1 MRGQRKIH
9 LASVLI
15 MLLPFVCFQ
24 QPFVRYIASVVILI
38 AVSATGQ
45 AQTYSLVIGVD
56 GLGPY
61 GLQAASTPNL
71 DKLMSGTWAGVGSAY
86 RGAVANHAYAG
97 GVLGTATQQ
106 ATLSGPGWSSIHTGV
121 WNNLHGVTD
130 NSFSGSRY
138 TERPSYLK
146 ILESQVP
153 GIHTAGI
160 SSWNPINNNLF
171 APDGVNP
178 NLDFRLGTN
187 ENDVQ
192 STAAAVSQ
200 IARLS
205 NSNRGAIFVHL
216 DDVDIAGHTT
226 GAYSSNY
233 LTNINDIDSQVGSM
247 LNAIKSRA
255 NFANENWQVVVVA
268 DHGHLSG
275 GGHGGQTQ
283 MERTIPIIVSS
294 QNTQQ
299 GLITADRRQPSM
311 VDIPATVFNHF
322 GVSAPAGQSGQALGQ
337 SVVGPSNVASLSNG
351 LVSHLAFDGNTLGSP
366 GTSGG
371 TVVGNVQF
379 TDGRFGQSV
388 TVAQYGGGIVR
399 LNQDLGAL
407 FSTNRDFAM
416 SMWMKYESFTGDPAF
431 FSNKNWN
438 SGNNTGINLALQN
451 LGGGSLDLNTKTDS
465 AARQDIEPFGGL
477 SAGEWQNLVFNVDR
491 DGTSLLYVNGALFG
505 EIALTSAGSFD
516 GAFNWTFLNDGT
528 GAYSQGSIT
537 GLKMDEFG
545 AWNRKLTLDEISYL
559 SQNSI
564 QSVPEPSVGLLMMAA
579 SGAGVWWRS
588 RSSRRSRPKAK

>member
-1 MRGQRKIH
+1 
-9 LASVLI
+9 
-15 MLLPFVCFQ
+15 MLFPIIRCSATIFRSIFGMAV
-24 QPFVRYIASVVILI
+24 LI
-38 AVSATGQ
+38 AVAAPAT

-61 GLQAASTPNL
+61 GLHAAPTPNL
-71 DKLMSGTWAGVGSAY
+71 DKLMNGTWAGTGSAY
-86 RGAVANHAYAG
+86 RGAIANHAYAG
-97 GVLGTATQQ
+97 GVRGTATQQ

-138 TERPSYLK
+138 AERPSYLK
-146 ILESQVP
+146 ILESQVS
-153 GIHTAGI
+153 GIYTAGI
-160 SSWNPINNNLF
+160 SSWNPINNNMF

-192 STAAAVSQ
+192 STATAVSQ
-200 IARLS
+200 IAGLS
-205 NSNRGAIFVHL
+205 NSSRGAIFVHL
-216 DDVDIAGHTT
+216 DDVDIAGHST

-233 LTNINDIDSQVGSM
+233 LSNISDVDSQVGSM

-255 NFANENWQVVVVA
+255 NFASENWQVVVVA
-268 DHGHLSG
+268 DHGHVSG

-283 MERTIPIIVSS
+283 MERTIPIIISS
-294 QNTQQ
+294 QTTQQ
-299 GLITADRRQPSM
+299 GLITSDARQPAM
-311 VDIPATVFNHF
+311 VDVPATVFNHF
-322 GVSAPAGQSGQALGQ
+322 GVSVPAGQAGQALGQ
-337 SVVGPSNVASLSNG
+337 SVVGPSNVASLTNG

-379 TDGRFGQSV
+379 TDGKFGQSV
-388 TVAQYGGGIVR
+388 TVSQYGSGIVR
-399 LNQDLGAL
+399 LNQDLGSL
-407 FSTNRDFAM
+407 FGTNRDFAM

-438 SGNNTGINLALQN
+438 SGNNTGINMALQTI
-451 LGGGSLDLNTKTDS
+451 GAGSLDLNTKTNS
-465 AARQDIEPFGGL
+465 AGRQDIEPLGGL
-477 SAGEWQNLVFNVDR
+477 SAGEWNNLVFNVDR
-491 DGTSLLYVNGALFG
+491 DGTSLLYLNGMLFG
-505 EIALTSAGSFD
+505 EIVLTSAGTFD

-528 GAYSQGSIT
+528 GSYSSGSIT
-537 GLKMDEFG
+537 GLRMDDFG

-564 QSVPEPSVGLLMMAA
+564 QSVPEPSAMALILAA
-579 SGAGVWWRS
+579 SGAGVWWR
-588 RSSRRSRPKAK
+588 RRIEQARLHS